1 MNESIDIL
9 IAEDSLT
16 QAEQLRYTLE
26 QYDYHVTVAYNGLEA
41 IEHIKK
47 KKPTMVISDVIMPE
61 MDGYELCRQI
71 KSDENLKD
79 IPVILLTSLSD
90 PIDVINGLKCGT
102 DNFIIKPYNERFL
115 ISRIRYILANMEL
128 RKNRNAEMGIE
139 VFFAGQKHFLNSE
152 RIQIIDLLLS
162 TFENAVQ
169 KNFELEQSN
178 KELKKALETI
188 KILEADYRALLERN
202 ADAIVVVDMEGVIRY
217 LNPAA
222 ETLLGRYK
230 EELLGELLDFPVVAG
245 ETKEVNITRRDGEK
259 LVAEVR
265 VAETNW
271 ESRHALIATLRD
283 VTENVQLREK
293 LRSLSLTDELT
304 GLCNRR
310 GFLTLA
316 QQQLVM
322 ANRKKGEILLLYGD
336 LDDLKWI
343 NDNLGHHEGDRALIE
358 TANILKNTFRESDII
373 ARIGGDEFAV
383 LMLEAPMSSAEAL
396 ITRLREK
403 LEARNAKGCRY
414 RLSISVGIAHYDPES
429 NYTIDKMLVEADKL
443 MYEQKRDK
451 RNL

>member
-9 IAEDSLT
+9 VVEDSLT

-26 QYDYHVTVAYNGLEA
+26 QYNYHVIVKYNGIEA

-47 KKPTMVISDVIMPE
+47 EKPTIVISDVLMPE
-61 MDGYELCRQI
+61 MNGYELCRQI
-71 KSDENLKD
+71 KLDENLKD

-90 PIDVINGLKCGT
+90 PIDIINGLKCGT
-102 DNFIIKPYNERFL
+102 DNFIIKPYHEKFL
-115 ISRIRYILANMEL
+115 ISRIRYILANKEL
-128 RKNRNAEMGIE
+128 RKNGSAEMGIE
-139 VFFAGQKHFLNSE
+139 VFFAGQKHYLNSG

-162 TFENAVQ
+162 TFENAIQ
-169 KNFELEQSN
+169 KNYELEQSN

-202 ADAIVVVDMEGVIRY
+202 ADAIVVIDMDGVIRY

-222 ETLLGRYK
+222 ETLFGRNK
-230 EELLGELLDFPVVAG
+230 EELLGELFDFPVVAG
-245 ETKEVNITRRDGEK
+245 ETKEVNITRKDGVV
-259 LVAEVR
+259 LIAEVR
-265 VAETNW
+265 VADTNW
-271 ESRHALIATLRD
+271 EGSNALIATLRD

-316 QQQLVM
+316 QQQLTL
-322 ANRKKGEILLLYGD
+322 ANRTKGEVLLLYGD

-358 TANILKNTFRESDII
+358 TADILKNTFRESDII

-383 LMLEAPMSSAEAL
+383 LMLEAPVSSAEAL

-403 LEARNAKGCRY
+403 LDAHNAKRDGY
-414 RLSISVGIAHYDPES
+414 KLSISVGIAHYNPES
-429 NYTIDKMLVEADKL
+429 NYTIDKLLVEADKL
-443 MYEQKRDK
+443 MYEQKRYK